1 MNTDYRYQLEP
12 SPSPA
17 RNPPLSHNNPALFDN
32 NPALFDNNPALLHKS
47 LRFLCRKEIIL

>member
-32 NPALFDNNPALLHKS
+32 NPALLHKS
-47 LRFLCRKEIIL
+47 LRYLCRKEIIS

>member
-32 NPALFDNNPALLHKS
+32 NPALLHKS
-47 LRFLCRKEIIL
+47 LRFLCRKEIIS